1 MIRFFSAKRQGNSWR
16 TFAKDQRGV
25 SAVEMGFLFPIF
37 LTFVVGMFDAGYY
50 LYNRVQLDGAV
61 AKAARDSS
69 LESNIG
75 TGATAI
81 DNRVKDLMGLAAK
94 DAEFV
99 FSRQSYSNFNT
110 ALRLEP
116 WTDTNGNGTCDGNEP
131 YEDINGSSSWDR
143 GGKAGQGG
151 AKDVV
156 VYEVTMRYPRL
167 IPTEKILGIP
177 DEATIKAR
185 TLIANQPYA
194 QQSIKQNVV
203 RNCN

>member
-1 MIRFFSAKRQGNSWR
+1 MIRMNSFAQQRSNWR
-16 TFAKDQRGV
+16 SIASNQRGV
-25 SAVEMGFLFPIF
+25 TAVEMGFLFPIF
-37 LTFVVGMFDAGYY
+37 LTFMVGMFDAGYY

-75 TGATAI
+75 TGSTAI
-81 DNRVKDLMGLAAK
+81 DNRVKELMGLAAK
-94 DAEFV
+94 NAEFT

-116 WTDTNGNGTCDGNEP
+116 WTDTNANGTCDGGEP
-131 YEDINGSSSWDR
+131 YEDINNSSSWDR

-167 IPTEKILGIP
+167 MPTEKILGID
-177 DEATIKAR
+177 DEATIRAR

-194 QQSIKQNVV
+194 QQSLKQNTV
-203 RNCN
+203 RNCS